1 MKKGRRKKW
10 RRWLL
15 ELAVVVLVVWGVQS
29 WQARNLPR
37 GAAPALAGRLLEGQP
52 VNLEDYRGRPVLV
65 HFWATWCPVCRL
77 ESGAIEAVARDWP
90 VITVAMHSGTE
101 TEVARYLEARDLRFP
116 VVVDPDGR
124 IAARWGV
131 RGVPVSFV
139 VDGNGRIRAALVG
152 YTTGV
157 GLRLR
162 LWWAEV
168 SPR

>member
-1 MKKGRRKKW
+1 MKKGWRKKW

-15 ELAVVVLVVWGVQS
+15 ELAAVLLVVWGVQA

-37 GAAPALAGRLLEGQP
+37 GAAPALDGRLPGGRVVSLEA
-52 VNLEDYRGRPVLV
+52 YRGRPVLV

-90 VITVAMHSGTE
+90 VITVAMQSGTE
-101 TEVARYLEARDLRFP
+101 KEVADFMQARALSFP

-124 IAARWGV
+124 IAGRWGV

-139 VDGNGRIRAALVG
+139 VDGDGEIRAALVG
-152 YTTGV
+152 YTTGF

-162 LWWAEV
+162 LWWAGV
-168 SPR
+168 SLR